1 MQSMEI
7 IKALDSKIEKLIHDY
22 EKIRIENDTLRQ
34 ELNELKNVNDE
45 LVRNNQ
51 DMLLRIDS
59 AITLTKGKN
68 SDSET
73 DFSY

>member
-1 MQSMEI
+1 MEI